1 MHIHTYLISYISKE
15 LIGVRKCMGLEM
27 QLRISCLLGMC
38 VGLGL
43 RASTPK
49 KKKKWKQNEV
59 RLRTFNDENPRTTL
73 SNSRNNFNIVLQML
87 RHIFSIYNIPR
98 VI

>member
-15 LIGVRKCMGLEM
+15 LIGARKCMGLEM

-49 KKKKWKQNEV
+49 NKGKQNEV
-59 RLRTFNDENPRTTL
+59 RRQTFNDENPRTTL

-87 RHIFSIYNIPR
+87 RNICSIYNIPR